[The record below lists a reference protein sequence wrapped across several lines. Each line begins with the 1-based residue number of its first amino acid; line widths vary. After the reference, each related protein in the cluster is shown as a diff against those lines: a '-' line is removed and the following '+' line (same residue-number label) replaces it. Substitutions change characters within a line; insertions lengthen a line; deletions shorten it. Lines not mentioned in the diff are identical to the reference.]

1 MTTET
6 KNALEQLRER
16 LQGHA
21 RVQVCTLEAKD
32 CAELVLL
39 VDQAL
44 DDARALNG
52 QKIGEG
58 LEAMVARSLLREC
71 IANSPGRQSDWRTR
85 VERFLAG
92 AKDVE
97 AALLTHKAA
106 GCACGGDAPWPSG
119 PHEAALSVS
128 LEPIVRRD
136 REIDRLAGMI
146 RFAEWGGRASRPSPD
161 ACPWCNNPPPMHAVL
176 CPMFN
181 GKGEIR

>member
-1 MTTET
+1 MTNET
-6 KNALEQLRER
+6 KSALEQLRER

-44 DDARALNG
+44 DNARALNG
-52 QKIGEG
+52 QKIAEG

-71 IANSPGRQSDWRTR
+71 LAGSPGRQ
-85 VERFLAG
+85 
-92 AKDVE
+92 
-97 AALLTHKAA
+97 LTHKTA

-119 PHEAALSVS
+119 PHEPALSVS
-128 LEPIVRRD
+128 LEPIVRRNLL
-136 REIDRLAGMI
+136 INRLEEMI
-146 RFAEWGGRASRPSPD
+146 RFAEWGGRSDAK
-161 ACPWCNNPPPMHAVL
+161 ACPWCNNPSEHKVHAVL